1 MPVTLTAPFRWTS
14 ANADEQKML
23 QNLQGNIL
31 KGDGRERTWNIFFQ
45 FGANAADP
53 KRVLGNSLATPV

>member
-1 MPVTLTAPFRWTS
+1 MPVTLTAPLRWRA
-14 ANADEQKML
+14 ANAEEQKML
-23 QNLQGNIL
+23 ENLRGNTL

-45 FGANAADP
+45 FGAAAADP